1 MAQDSGSILG
11 DVADITGA
19 VITQATVQLVST
31 ERSGWQRTVTT
42 NDHGEFYLPLIPA
55 GDYALTVS
63 KTGFDPE
70 TTLVTLDVNGKQLVK
85 VVLKPK
91 KVIGETVEVKGA
103 SGGTVEGNS
112 PDAVLGEVLPER
124 LVQDI
129 PLSDNS
135 VVGVAQTLPGVNDVN
150 APTSFTGSSSGP
162 TFSTSGSRIASN
174 LFLFDGIMYNNLFM
188 NTGLNFPSQEAIQEV
203 SLLINNLPPEY
214 GRNSG
219 AVFNVL
225 TKSGGNKLHGSAWD
239 YLGNADF
246 DAENWYN
253 KWIRVQ
259 ASGSPEGAYKNK
271 LVQNQFGLTLGG
283 PLVKDKLFFFSSYQ
297 GFRYKSSL
305 STSTAITPTAQ
316 ELGLA
321 SASGSTTNFSDC
333 AWTSSRLFPQL
344 GPQPTGL
351 SPNQPCLDF
360 SDLAVTS
367 GANPKQNDFDHFL
380 DDPLGHDTAGGPMTK
395 LLSEYAPPSC
405 MAQLKAEELAEGS
418 ISSLQTAYNLT
429 IKSGPKAG
437 VEASQGSYM
446 PGAKLPFSCL
456 NPVVLGLFT
465 GTGANTTGTKYLP
478 VNYGEAGVG
487 VVTAGNNDKT
497 DDNGYIRF
505 DYNLG
510 KHTLAARYNIVNADD
525 FVPDTGQGAV
535 ASYGVM
541 KDWARS
547 HFIVLDDTTVLNAS
561 MVNVVR
567 GAYRRFT
574 SWNFPTDST
583 TAADLGMNFPVFQTP
598 TLPYISLGSY
608 LNLSGSGNEF
618 GWTQNK
624 SIELD
629 DSLSWTKGKHVFQFG
644 VTYLHLYFITTNDYN
659 TQGDFHI
666 SDNATGQDSGD
677 FELGDVNGND
687 STYYY
692 TARTHQGASQNNYFF
707 YAKDDWR
714 IAKRLTLNLG
724 VRYELAQPWV
734 EPNNH
739 WGTFIPGEQSTVIP
753 NAPLGMVFPGDKG
766 VPDGI
771 ISMPKTQFMPRLG
784 FSYDMFGD
792 GKTALRGG
800 FGMFYDATNANIVQ
814 NNNAPWMNV
823 QEGDS
828 YSDLS
833 DPVNSAGLNTAV
845 LNPSSPS
852 FPSGTTTLFYL
863 SPQFKPAYV
872 MAYNLGIQ
880 QQLPGH
886 VNLEVDYVG
895 KLARHEYIV
904 YQANPAIC
912 DYTCSAKQIFYNNRR
927 EFAGYGNNL
936 VVSSIGVSTYNGLQV
951 MASKRASKRLM
962 FTTSYTW
969 SRSIDLNSQEVNGQL
984 SESANVPYPENI
996 GTERGPSDFNTNQTA
1011 NLSWVLDLPNMKT
1024 SNRIL
1029 KGVTNNWAYGGLF
1042 AVRSGMPVNVTTGGD
1057 IAGTGMNGQRPVLVG
1072 NWHLPNNRSEVDKV
1086 MEWFNVTS
1094 TLPTDANANPALP
1107 DQWAPGFGNQ
1117 QCPQPGS
1124 LSGGVAGIGA
1134 YSTPATYVV
1143 SYPSSGPTVTT
1154 VAGQCPGGAFEKP
1167 AYGAYGDVGRNFVVG
1182 PGQITNNMYISKQ
1195 FKLPWR
1201 EGMLLEYKCQANGVF
1216 NHPQFG
1222 QPSGGFSSSGSFG
1235 RITSSKGER
1244 TVVMQL
1250 KLKF

>member
-42 NDHGEFYLPLIPA
+42 NDHGQFFLPLIPA
-55 GDYALTVS
+55 GDYAVTVS
-63 KTGFDPE
+63 KQGFDPE

-112 PDAVLGEVLPER
+112 QDAIVGEVLPER
-124 LVQDI
+124 LVEDI
-129 PLSDNS
+129 PLTDNS

-150 APTSFTGSSSGP
+150 APTSFTGSQSGP

-174 LFLFDGIMYNNLFM
+174 LFLFDGIIYNNLFM

-239 YLGNADF
+239 YLGNADLN
-246 DAENWYN
+246 AENWYN
-253 KWIRVQ
+253 KWVQ
-259 ASGSPEGAYKNK
+259 VQSTGSPAGAYKNK
-271 LVQNQFGLTLGG
+271 LVQNQFGVTLGG
-283 PLVKDKLFFFSSYQ
+283 PIMKDKLFFFGSYQ
-297 GFRYKSSL
+297 GFRYKSSA
-305 STSTAITPTAQ
+305 STSTGNTSTAQ

-321 SASGSTTNFSDC
+321 SASGSKTDFSDC
-333 AWTSSRLFPQL
+333 ATTTNASF
-344 GPQPTGL
+344 GTFATGL

-360 SDLAVTS
+360 SDLW
-367 GANPKQNDFDHFL
+367 GNKQANLKSNPLDHFL
-380 DDPLGHDTAGGPMTK
+380 DDPLNHDTSSAPMRGI
-395 LLSEYAPPSC
+395 LSAMPGC
-405 MAQLKAEELAEGS
+405 IAALTAEENAENNIITEETAMNVPLPNGS
-418 ISSLQTAYNLT
+418 KHPLTASEGYL
-429 IKSGPKAG
+429 P
-437 VEASQGSYM
+437 GSKM
-446 PGAKLPFSCL
+446 PGSCI
-456 NPVVLGLFT
+456 NPVILGLFT
-465 GTGANTTGTKYLP
+465 GNNPAGRAYLP
-478 VNYGEAGVG
+478 INGGAAGTG
-487 VVTAGNNDKT
+487 VVTAGDNDKT

-510 KHTLAARYNIVNADD
+510 KNTMAARYNIVNADD
-525 FVPDTGQGAV
+525 YVPDTGQGAI

-547 HFIVLDDTTVLNAS
+547 HFIVLDDTTVLNAN

-567 GAYRRFT
+567 AAYRRFT
-574 SWNFPTDST
+574 SWNFPTDPT
-583 TAADLGMNFPVFQTP
+583 TAADLGINFPVFETP

-608 LNLSGSGNEF
+608 LNLSGPDNEF

-624 SIELD
+624 SYELD
-629 DSLSWTKGKHVFQFG
+629 DSLSWTRGKHVFQYG

-666 SDNATGQDSGD
+666 SDNATGEDLGD
-677 FELGDVNGND
+677 FELGDFNGND
-687 STYYY
+687 SIYYY
-692 TARTHQGASQNNYFF
+692 TSRTHQGASQNNYYF

-724 VRYELAQPWV
+724 VRYELAEPWI

-771 ISMPKTQFMPRLG
+771 ITMPKTQIMPRVG

-800 FGMFYDATNANIVQ
+800 FGMFYDATNADIVQ
-814 NNNAPWMNV
+814 NNNEPWMNV
-823 QEGDS
+823 QEWDS
-828 YSDLS
+828 YASISNPVAAGTGLS
-833 DPVNSAGLNTAV
+833 TAA
-845 LNPSSPS
+845 LNPSTPTFTPGSH
-852 FPSGTTTLFYL
+852 TLFYL

-872 MAYNLGIQ
+872 MAYNLGLQ

-886 VNLEVDYVG
+886 INFEVDYVG
-895 KLARHEYIV
+895 KLGRHEYIV
-904 YQANPAIC
+904 YQSNPALC
-912 DYTCSAKQIFYNNRR
+912 DSSCATKQNYYDNRR
-927 EFAGYGNNL
+927 EYQGFGNNL
-936 VVSSIGVSTYNGLQV
+936 IVSSMGVSTYNGLQV
-951 MASKRASKRLM
+951 LASKRASKRLM

-969 SRSIDLNSQEVNGQL
+969 SRSIDLNSQEVNGNL
-984 SESANVPYPENI
+984 SESGNI
-996 GTERGPSDFNTNQTA
+996 PFPQDIATERAPSDFNTTQSM
-1011 NLSWVLDLPNMKT
+1011 NLSWVLDMPNMKT
-1024 SNRIL
+1024 SNRYL
-1029 KGVTNNWAYGGLF
+1029 RGLTNNWAYGGLF
-1042 AVRSGMPVNVTTGGD
+1042 AVRSGMPVDITTGGD
-1057 IAGTGMNGQRPVLVG
+1057 IAGNGMNAQRPVLVG
-1072 NWHLPNNRSEVDKV
+1072 NWRFTGSRSEVDKV
-1086 MEWFNVTS
+1086 MEWFNVVS
-1094 TLPTDANANPALP
+1094 QLPTDSNGNPSLP
-1107 DQWAPGFGNQ
+1107 DPWAPGYGVQ
-1117 QCPQPGS
+1117 QCPQGVLTSGTPGINA
-1124 LSGGVAGIGA
+1124 V
-1134 YSTPATYVV
+1134 STPTTYLVTQSDTGPAVSTVV
-1143 SYPSSGPTVTT
+1143 GT
-1154 VAGQCPGGAFEKP
+1154 CPGGAFAKP
-1167 AYGAYGDVGRNFVVG
+1167 AYGAYGDVGRNYVIG
-1182 PGQITNNMYISKQ
+1182 PGAITNNMYISKQ
-1195 FKLPWR
+1195 FKMPWR
-1201 EGMLLEYKCQANGVF
+1201 EGMLMEFKCQANGVF
-1216 NHPQFG
+1216 NHPIFN
-1222 QPSGGFSSSGSFG
+1222 QPSGSFSSSGSFG
-1235 RITSSKGER
+1235 RITASRGER
-1244 TVVMQL
+1244 NIQMQL